1 MKTDDMLIIGLT
13 GSIATGKSTVAMM
26 LRQMRF
32 SVHDADA
39 AVHRLTGPHGAA
51 VAAITA
57 QFGSDIGD
65 QETGINRQKLGNLV
79 FANADKKA
87 ALEAILHPLVRQQ
100 KDRFIKQ
107 ARRHRKSAAFL
118 DVPLLFETG
127 GDQACDYVITVWS
140 PEFIQRQRALRR
152 DGMTPEKFHAIV
164 QAQYPQSDKIQL
176 SDLAL
181 PSSLGR
187 AETNKRLK
195 KWLKTAKL
203 L

>member
-1 MKTDDMLIIGLT
+1 MLIIGLT
-13 GSIATGKSTVAMM
+13 GSIATGKSTVAGM

-39 AVHRLTGPHGAA
+39 AVHRLMGPQGAA
-51 VAAITA
+51 VAEITA
-57 QFGSDIGD
+57 QFGSDIGSLA
-65 QETGINRQKLGNLV
+65 TGINRQKLGSLV
-79 FANADKKA
+79 FTNTAKKA

-100 KDRFIKQ
+100 KDRFIQQ
-107 ARRHRKSAAFL
+107 ARRQRKSAVFL

-127 GDQACDYVITVWS
+127 GEQACDYVITVWS
-140 PEFIQRQRALRR
+140 PDFIQRQRALRR
-152 DGMTPEKFHAIV
+152 DGMTPEKLHAIV
-164 QAQYPQSDKIQL
+164 QAQYPQPDKKQL
-176 SDLAL
+176 SDLVL

-195 KWLKTAKL
+195 KWLKSVKL

>member
-1 MKTDDMLIIGLT
+1 MLIIGLT

-39 AVHRLTGPHGAA
+39 AVHRLMGPDGAA

-57 QFGSDIGD
+57 YFGPGIGD
-65 QETGINRQKLGNLV
+65 CKTGINRQKLGNLV
-79 FANADKKA
+79 FTDTKKKA
-87 ALEAILHPLVRQQ
+87 VLEAILHPLVRQH
-100 KDRFIKQ
+100 KDKFIKQ
-107 ARRHRKSAAFL
+107 ARLHRKSAVFL

-140 PEFIQRQRALRR
+140 PDFIQRQRALRR
-152 DGMTPEKFHAIV
+152 DSMTPEKLHAIV
-164 QAQYPQSDKIQL
+164 QAQYPQPDKKQM

-187 AETNKRLK
+187 AETKRRLK
-195 KWLKTAKL
+195 KWLKSVKL